1 MRSKPE
7 DRKVSGLWHFRLGA
21 VEQRAIQS
29 GSRNWVAA
37 WRSSS
42 WLLGSSRW
50 DAAPSRSG
58 AGARTASAK
67 RRSAKKE
74 SLPPAIKDVAAAD
87 NGADNPL
94 RSLPLFLAAQQSR
107 LLPRFGGKAT
117 SAAPRTTFLR
127 FAAGPDGDLVALFAS
142 DYVSTFR
149 REESDHDVV
158 VPAASHYF
166 QRFTPIRFRGQ
177 TISRSWRL
185 RA

>member
-1 MRSKPE
+1 VRVNSPKDSVSRGRCRQCRQRSGSREIVVRSKPE

-58 AGARTASAK
+58 AGARTASGK
-67 RRSAKKE
+67 RRSAKNE
-74 SLPPAIKDVAAAD
+74 SLPPPIKDVAAAD

-117 SAAPRTTFLR
+117 CLMAVGLS
-127 FAAGPDGDLVALFAS
+127 GWGVVALFAS
-142 DYVSTFR
+142 AALGWRFEAVLG
-149 REESDHDVV
+149 VV
-158 VPAASHYF
+158 VVE
-166 QRFTPIRFRGQ
+166 
-177 TISRSWRL
+177 
-185 RA
+185 